1 MEDHN
6 LSIPTV
12 PQWIGM
18 PLFLFVK
25 LSWKYVI
32 SKVYIEAK
40 LIFYGTWFMFPTY
53 RHFFFYNFYCS
64 LLMSLNSIVRHIEEE
79 KL

>member
-53 RHFFFYNFYCS
+53 RHFFLQF
-64 LLMSLNSIVRHIEEE
+64 LLFTSNVIKQYSQAH
-79 KL
+79 

>member
-40 LIFYGTWFMFPTY
+40 LIFYGMVHVP
-53 RHFFFYNFYCS
+53 H
-64 LLMSLNSIVRHIEEE
+64 L
-79 KL
+79 